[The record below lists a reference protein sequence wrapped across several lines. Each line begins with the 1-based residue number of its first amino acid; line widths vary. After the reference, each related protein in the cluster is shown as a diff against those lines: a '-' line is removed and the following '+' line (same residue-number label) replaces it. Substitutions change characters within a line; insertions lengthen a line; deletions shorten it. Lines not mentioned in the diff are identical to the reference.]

1 MKQTKKLLEL
11 EDLIGR
17 DNLDK
22 LISEYGGRTIHI
34 PRIKKHDQRIPYLR
48 TLQFMQGYFEEGQT
62 IEQIAAE
69 NLLSEYQRDTLKR
82 LSRFCK
88 SRYIQSQSSLLSSL
102 NIVTGARSEKLLLLI
117 GAGAFANLLEQYGGK
132 ALTVPRARAA
142 GSVRQKRTCS
152 TDSDILFD
160 LMSGLSVEETAVKN
174 KASKRRVRSIA
185 KMYGSDRS

>member
-22 LISEYGGRTIHI
+22 LIGEYGGRTLYI
-34 PRIKKHDQRIPYLR
+34 PRIKKHDKRIPYLR

-82 LSRFCK
+82 LSRYCK

-102 NIVTGARSEKLLLLI
+102 NIVTGTRSEKLLLLI

-132 ALTVPRARAA
+132 PLTVPRARAA
-142 GSVRQKRTCS
+142 GSVRQKRTLS

-160 LMSGLSVEETAVKN
+160 LMSGLSVEETAAKN